1 MSQSKFSLADLLTL
15 LGSLGF
21 GFFCFLSINFLTLGD
36 TFTSLIQ
43 ASVITLTV
51 GGLAFGLRLLKRSG
65 GSFRTCIILEFVL
78 CVLFLLSA
86 YAATFPFSHYFSVY
100 VQKGDIQQ
108 KILLNV
114 EQAEGLYADYDG
126 YVDTREFLYKEDL
139 KAIVGA
145 EDPNPGPYIECGFVS
160 GINGSNQINHK
171 VFILSTKL
179 KPSNYS
185 SINEANLNW
194 LNESKGYVTNW
205 SPLGI
210 VEVVNTLGMEI
221 SSWKAQLISFSIFR
235 AQCEAEGTP
244 DFEPRLTL
252 DTVSNG
258 FSVLKSPK
266 PLSLVLAI
274 GFYVIMLLSYFVS
287 KRDSKYPGLKVIFGT
302 VGVKDNEL

>member
-36 TFTSLIQ
+36 TFISLIQ

-86 YAATFPFSHYFSVY
+86 YAATLPFSHYFSVY
-100 VQKGDIQQ
+100 VQKAEIQEV
-108 KILLNV
+108 ILSNIN
-114 EQAEGLYADYDG
+114 QAEGLYTEYEDYYKKREKHYEDHLKSVVILKG
-126 YVDTREFLYKEDL
+126 VCPSCYNSLGFNSAIQDDINIKQRIEILDAQLNPPNYKIIKEENLTWLYASKEYV
-139 KAIVGA
+139 V
-145 EDPNPGPYIECGFVS
+145 
-160 GINGSNQINHK
+160 
-171 VFILSTKL
+171 
-179 KPSNYS
+179 
-185 SINEANLNW
+185 
-194 LNESKGYVTNW
+194 NW
-205 SPLGI
+205 SPLRI
-210 VEVVNTLGMEI
+210 IEVVNTLESEI
-221 SSWKAQLISFSIFR
+221 SSWEAQLIELSEWS
-235 AQCEAEGTP
+235 APNESAE
-244 DFEPRLTL
+244 DYYSNLV
-252 DTVSNG
+252 DTDVSNN
-258 FSVLKSPK
+258 FSELKSPK

-287 KRDSKYPGLKVIFGT
+287 KRDSKYPGLKVMFGT